1 MSIFQFHAAKT
12 GHANFAESV
21 EEIKPLTEEE
31 KRQRMEKYV
40 FLMKCFIYIWAS
52 CVLVLTRVSG
62 IFTYS
67 S

>member
-40 FLMKCFIYIWAS
+40 MKCFIYIWAS